1 MKASRVYILLILVFL
16 VVMAIVEYSLPK
28 KFVWVPTF
36 SQHDHQPFGS
46 AVFDDVISVSL
57 RGEAHSD
64 SLPPYSVTDETLY
77 QLSRDS
83 VNRKSVLVVAEW
95 LTLNEANVEALLM
108 MLDRGNKVMLVGSNF
123 NKTLRD
129 TLGFHYSYSYFNF
142 NSLKKYVKST
152 QQRDS
157 LYWCENATYE
167 DERIFEFYPH
177 LTRSYFYK
185 VDSAFTT
192 LVRKKEGHVEYNDSM
207 ETTKRLDAP
216 YAITRKVGQG
226 EITLVST
233 PLIFTNYGM
242 LDHDNSIYIFRLM
255 NQLKGL
261 PIVRTEAYSKK
272 RSDVEETP
280 FRYLL
285 SQAPLRWGLYMTLI
299 VILLFMIFTARR
311 QQRAIPV
318 VRRPANKALEF
329 VELIGTL
336 YFQRKDHTDLV
347 QKKFVY
353 FAEALRRNIQVDV
366 EDDENDLELSRR
378 IAKKTGVSEEKVYRL
393 LLNVRPVVRGE
404 MKVNEEEMR
413 KLIEEMNEIMDN

>member
-1 MKASRVYILLILVFL
+1 
-16 VVMAIVEYSLPK
+16 MAIVEYSLPK

-36 SQHDHQPFGS
+36 SRYDHQPFGS
-46 AVFDDVISVSL
+46 AVFDDVISASL
-57 RGEAHSD
+57 AGEAHSD
-64 SLPPYSVTDETLY
+64 RLPPYSVTDETLY

-83 VNRKSVLVVAEW
+83 IHNFGVLVVAEQ
-95 LTLNEANVEALLM
+95 LTLNEANLEALLN
-108 MLDRGNKVMLVGSNF
+108 MLERGNKVMLVASGF
-123 NKTLRD
+123 GKKLQD
-129 TLGFHYSYSYFNF
+129 TLGFMYSYSYFSF
-142 NSLKKYVKST
+142 NSLKKYVRST

-157 LYWCENATYE
+157 LYWCANATYN
-167 DERIFEFYPH
+167 DDRVFKFYPH
-177 LTRSYFYK
+177 LCRSYFYNA
-185 VDSAFTT
+185 DSVFTT
-192 LVRKKEGHVEYNDSM
+192 LVRKPDGHVVYGDSL
-207 ETTKRLDAP
+207 ETSTKYDAP
-216 YAITRKVGQG
+216 YAMTRKVGQG

-233 PLIFTNYGM
+233 PLMFTNYGM
-242 LDHDNSIYIFRLM
+242 LDHDNSIYIFRLL

-261 PIVRTEAYSKK
+261 PILRTEAYSRK
-272 RSDVEETP
+272 RSDGPESTP
-280 FRYLL
+280 LRYLL

-353 FAEALRRNIQVDV
+353 FAETLRRNIQVDV

-378 IAKKTGVSEEKVYRL
+378 IAQKTGVKEENVYRL
-393 LLNVRPVVRGE
+393 LVNIRPVLRGE
-404 MKVNEEEMR
+404 MKVNEEQMR
-413 KLIEEMNEIMDN
+413 KWIEEMNEIIKS